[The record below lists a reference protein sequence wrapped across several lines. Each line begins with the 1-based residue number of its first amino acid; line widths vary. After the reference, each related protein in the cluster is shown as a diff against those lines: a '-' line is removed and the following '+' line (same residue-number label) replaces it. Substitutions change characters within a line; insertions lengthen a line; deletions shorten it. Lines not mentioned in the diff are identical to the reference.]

1 MAGFNGSPCGTRA
14 RSVAPKG
21 DAAGGW
27 ICSPDG
33 RARPASS
40 SVSPVSCASRACKA
54 TSDCKKS
61 GLAGVVGVLARLS
74 LPASAGVSAAGSAA
88 ASSAA
93 AGVVRPASGGRR
105 YEMTTGPLRSDRV
118 RRSMASSRKTSR
130 SCASSSVKGTMGP
143 AVPSGNVSP
152 VVGSKAGVTCPPVSC
167 APSAAS
173 CRAAA
178 AASSAARLSM
188 SCTRAPSC
196 ALARSPAIP
205 SGSTSDSGSVGTVEK
220 HDCTRNAP
228 PRIRANT
235 SRADPC
241 DPRR

>member
-1 MAGFNGSPCGTRA
+1 MAGLSGSPCGTRA

-27 ICSPDG
+27 IWSPDG

-61 GLAGVVGVLARLS
+61 GLAGVGGVLARLS

-88 ASSAA
+88 AVAA
-93 AGVVRPASGGRR
+93 AAVVRPAPGGRR

-143 AVPSGNVSP
+143 ASRSVNVSP

-235 SRADPC
+235 SRADPG